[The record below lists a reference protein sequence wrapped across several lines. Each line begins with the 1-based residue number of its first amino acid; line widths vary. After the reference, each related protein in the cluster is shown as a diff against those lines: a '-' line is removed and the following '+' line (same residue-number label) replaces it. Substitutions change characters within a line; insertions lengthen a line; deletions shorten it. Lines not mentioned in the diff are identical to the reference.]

1 MQNSFAGPQV
11 YKSEGGLGK
20 LLPALSYRVTD
31 RLSIGGTFGLAL
43 GHVDLE
49 GPFYMQ
55 SGPLKGAP
63 AMLDLQGTGVAPT
76 GSFGLQYIVGPKLTL
91 GLAYTS
97 ATQLHMGGD
106 LKANIYGVGPVPIY
120 SRFAAK
126 TDLIWPRSLAFGA
139 KYTH

>member
-1 MQNSFAGPQV
+1 M
-11 YKSEGGLGK
+11 
-20 LLPALSYRVTD
+20 TD

-49 GPFYMQ
+49 GPFDMQ
-55 SGPLKGAP
+55 SGPLKGVL

-126 TDLIWPRSLAFGA
+126 TDLIWPRSLAFGGEV
-139 KYTH
+139 HD